1 MGMKVKKV
9 EYASSKQILAIPDH
23 YVALGFKHELATAG
37 KPGLAVLQEGRYV
50 VKAGTIFKQGEKVVG
65 IVLNDYDVTE
75 SDAMLAVVIHGFIK
89 EEALP
94 VKPSAEQKT
103 ALPLIKFVEKATV

>member
-37 KPGLAVLQEGRYV
+37 KLGLAVLQEGRYV